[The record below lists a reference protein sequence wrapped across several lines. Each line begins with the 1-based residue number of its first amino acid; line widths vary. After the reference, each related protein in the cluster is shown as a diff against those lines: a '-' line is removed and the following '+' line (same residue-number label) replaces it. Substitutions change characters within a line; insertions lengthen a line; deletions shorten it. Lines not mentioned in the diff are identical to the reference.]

1 MKTYIAIMLLLLLFG
16 CLNAFQ
22 EGTFNIGGNV
32 ALTVSK
38 LNEDADSLT
47 NFSLNP
53 QFGYFIMENLAGDLF
68 LNINHLKQGDN
79 SQTELL
85 FGLGARYFL
94 DQFYLGAAFLQR
106 GYTFKFK
113 STTEHEESASY
124 LEARGG
130 YLIPI
135 VDKIFVD
142 LGLSYRFGIGEYG
155 GDGEGIENDYS
166 QFRFLTGLQFFF

>member
-1 MKTYIAIMLLLLLFG
+1 MKMSVVILLLLLLG
-16 CLNAFQ
+16 NLNAFQ
-22 EGTFNIGGNV
+22 EGTINVGGNV

-38 LNEDADSLT
+38 LHEDADSLT
-47 NFSLNP
+47 DFSFNP
-53 QFGYFIMENLAGDLF
+53 QFGYFIMENLAGDLI

-85 FGLGARYFL
+85 FGLGARYFI
-94 DQFYLGAAFLQR
+94 DQFYLGTAFLQR

-124 LEARGG
+124 LEVRGG

-135 VDKIFVD
+135 PD
-142 LGLSYRFGIGEYG
+142 RFAVLLLKSGRVLFSAVERSDNLPVG
-155 GDGEGIENDYS
+155 
-166 QFRFLTGLQFFF
+166 